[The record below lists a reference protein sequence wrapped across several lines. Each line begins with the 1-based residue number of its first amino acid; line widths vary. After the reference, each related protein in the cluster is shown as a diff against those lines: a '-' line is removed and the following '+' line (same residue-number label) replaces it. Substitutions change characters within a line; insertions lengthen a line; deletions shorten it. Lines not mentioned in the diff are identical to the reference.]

1 MIRFLGT
8 YYTNLKTIYGEKG
21 MGQIVGTQ
29 LPKVLQERKVDLIS
43 SHECYIRKKGSNNVP
58 AWLGYGACFV
68 GSNTAAR

>member
-1 MIRFLGT
+1 
-8 YYTNLKTIYGEKG
+8 
-21 MGQIVGTQ
+21 MGYIVGTQ
-29 LPKVLQERKVDLIS
+29 FPKVLQERKVDLIS